1 MSKRNAPQE
10 QFCELGLCIVT
21 EIIES

>member
-10 QFCELGLCIVT
+10 QFCELGLCIVAG
-21 EIIES
+21 IIEF